1 MGSCPKRN
9 DAATFVAEHFCCDIH
24 LAHFVDF
31 ILGKCYHIQAVS
43 NAMRHGR
50 VVARSFMF
58 VFKKTKIIVA
68 LCIVIVLCLASAT
81 TIIIVCGNDD
91 AQVQFSPTL
100 GGKVNQWSQTIGTV
114 SRNIPQTTSNEGLCE
129 RYPTYGTALKDVTDE
144 EKDAILQ
151 ENALIMASKT
161 TYDAMDK
168 DGNLLLN
175 GQPIGKKLYKHTA
188 AVGMY
193 YGNVDDDEQA
203 VVERITIAANE
214 QRNFVTGLYAPAGEV
229 VKVEI
234 SEEDLAAIGGSFT
247 VVVGQVSHRNNVN
260 NIWKAR
266 DDFSR
271 MPVVANILEVTTT
284 TAYVGNPLGGPV
296 YVYPSAV
303 GSTFTVTISGAVK
316 YAYYVHGQ
324 TTAAQVEEMKKY
336 SAPYYD
342 FEVWDLGV
350 RVSGPSA
357 YGSYDY
363 ENLVKV
369 GNLWEKIIRTSRQV
383 PSSANPNIGVGF
395 VCDCFVAAGA
405 ACAFQGG
412 HSWVNMPCSWM
423 SGALN
428 YQNMVT
434 DGFWGVIHEYNHL
447 WQSYGME
454 GSKTNEVTNN
464 ATSLLTY
471 VSYTKISEKRS
482 ENDND
487 LSGWNRYTDASRS
500 LRETVEKA
508 KSGEPQHALNAYAD
522 IIHAFGVELYAKAT
536 QLQQG
541 GFEADN
547 WYEALSLATDYNFTF
562 YFEKMLNCTLS
573 DEVKSLYDTADR
585 ITFVPVATVFQTG
598 RSIVQNGKEVFVET
612 MLPYLIERGASVEV
626 DFNKRLILP
635 DGVTFKI
642 KGVTKPASGEF
653 VKIAQNVYSYTAGKE
668 EYSGA
673 IKVRIELS
681 SADFETQQVTLTLNF
696 RQYDKN
702 QVEVTKYLFDQQPYT
717 TVAEAVENNFEGYAT
732 VENNYSS
739 STFLNGLSSG
749 QIGVVSGK
757 IYVEK
762 SGNYAFCLR
771 AGRGNNTLYLSV
783 NDPNALQQVLSLSGN
798 HPNWTVE
805 GEQVVQLQLNAG
817 DYVYFKEITLAQNTS
832 DAYTELGMANLDET
846 STMSAVPTRILC
858 TVDMQMPNVEF
869 SSEELFP
876 RKYETTEQLDVSDS
890 SEHALVSVNMS
901 SWDETTGIE
910 NIFDGNAATFYH
922 NQRNNFVSE
931 QNPFELV
938 VDMGKIGTFNTIK
951 ILSRTSGQLNFPCT
965 FRLTVSND
973 GESWREVGNFENL
986 PISGNAVQASFATEQ
1001 FRYYKL
1007 VVTDTKSA
1015 TVVANKYVTI
1025 SSIEFSHSFAGTELS
1040 PYFLDY
1046 YVSDKES
1053 FVEEWTESSFGKLIV
1068 GNGRAVGKF
1077 CGSGFA
1083 LVVRQDCDCVLKI
1096 SIDGKETV
1104 VELSQSDGK
1113 QIAFWSVLK
1122 SGEHKVQVEV
1132 VSGTLSVDSVI
1143 VQDS

>member
-1 MGSCPKRN
+1 
-9 DAATFVAEHFCCDIH
+9 
-24 LAHFVDF
+24 
-31 ILGKCYHIQAVS
+31 
-43 NAMRHGR
+43 
-50 VVARSFMF
+50 MF
-58 VFKKTKIIVA
+58 VSKKTKIIVA
-68 LCIVIVLCLASAT
+68 LCILAVLCLVTSAT
-81 TIIIVCGNDD
+81 LFIVYG
-91 AQVQFSPTL
+91 ARWQLLEFSSDFN
-100 GGKVNQWSQTIGTV
+100 GKVNQWSQTIGTV
-114 SRNIPQTTSNEGLCE
+114 SRNVPQTTSNEGLCE

-144 EKDAILQ
+144 EKDAIIE
-151 ENALIMASKT
+151 ENALIMASEN
-161 TYDAMDK
+161 TYDAIDK

-175 GQPIGKKLYKHTA
+175 GERIGKKLYKHTA

-193 YGNVDDDEQA
+193 YGDVDDGEQA
-203 VVERITIAANE
+203 VVERITIVANE

-229 VKVEI
+229 VKMEI
-234 SEEDLAAIGGSFT
+234 SEEDLAAMGGSFT

-271 MPVVANILEVTTT
+271 MPVVANKLTVTTT
-284 TAYVGNPLGGPV
+284 TAYVGNPLGGPI
-296 YVYPSAV
+296 YIYP
-303 GSTFTVTISGAVK
+303 GSFGNTFTVTISGAVK
-316 YAYYVHGQ
+316 YAHYVHGQ

-350 RVSGPSA
+350 RVSGPST

-369 GNLWEKIIRTSRQV
+369 GDLWEKIIRTSRQV
-383 PSSANPNIGVGF
+383 PSSANPSIGVGF

-428 YQNMVT
+428 YQSMVT

-454 GSKTNEVTNN
+454 GTKTNEVTNN

-482 ENDND
+482 LDDGTLN
-487 LSGWNRYTDASRS
+487 GWNRYTDASRS

-522 IIHAFGVELYAKAT
+522 IIHAFGVELYTKAT
-536 QLQQG
+536 QLQQC
-541 GFEADN
+541 GFEVDN
-547 WYEALSLATDYNFTF
+547 WYEALSLATDYNFTY

-573 DEVKSLYDTADR
+573 DEVKSLYDTEDR

-612 MLPYLIERGASVEV
+612 MLPYVIERGSELEIN
-626 DFNKRLILP
+626 FNERLVLP
-635 DGVTFKI
+635 DGVSFKI
-642 KGVTKPASGEF
+642 ESISAPQSGTIQ
-653 VKIAQNVYSYTAGKE
+653 KIEENVYRYVAGEE
-668 EYSGA
+668 EYSGT

-681 SADFETQQVTLTLNF
+681 SADFGTQSLTLTLNF

-702 QVEVTKYLFDQQPYT
+702 QVEVTKYLFDQQPYE

-732 VENNYSS
+732 IENNYSS

-762 SGNYAFCLR
+762 SGTYAFCLR

-798 HPNWTVE
+798 HPNWTID
-805 GEQVVQLQLNAG
+805 GEQVVQLQLEKG
-817 DYVYFKEITLAQNTS
+817 DYVYFKEITLAMNTF
-832 DAYTELGMANLDET
+832 DAYTELGMANLDKT

-858 TVDMQMPNVEF
+858 TVDMQMPNTEF

-876 RKYETTEQLDVSDS
+876 RKYETTEKLDLSDS
-890 SEHALVSVNMS
+890 SEHVLVSVNMS
-901 SWDETTGIE
+901 SWDETTGVE
-910 NIFDGNAATFYH
+910 NIFDGNAETFYH
-922 NQRNNFVSE
+922 NQRNDFVSE
-931 QNPFELV
+931 QNLFELV

-951 ILSRTSGQLNFPCT
+951 IFSRTSGQLNLPCT
-965 FRLTVSND
+965 FRLLVSDD
-973 GESWREVGNFENL
+973 GESWYEAGAFENL
-986 PISGNAVQASFATEQ
+986 PISGNAVQAQFDPVQ

-1015 TVVANKYVTI
+1015 TAGANKYVTI
-1025 SSIEFSHSFAGTELS
+1025 SSIEFSHSFSGTELS
-1040 PYFLDY
+1040 PNFFSY
-1046 YVSDKES
+1046 YANGSKGFSEKSVQST
-1053 FVEEWTESSFGKLIV
+1053 FGTIVE
-1068 GNGRAVGKF
+1068 GNGKATSEFV
-1077 CGSGFA
+1077 GSGFA

-1096 SIDGKETV
+1096 RIDGKETV
-1104 VELSQSDGK
+1104 VELSQSDEK

-1143 VQDS
+1143 IQNS